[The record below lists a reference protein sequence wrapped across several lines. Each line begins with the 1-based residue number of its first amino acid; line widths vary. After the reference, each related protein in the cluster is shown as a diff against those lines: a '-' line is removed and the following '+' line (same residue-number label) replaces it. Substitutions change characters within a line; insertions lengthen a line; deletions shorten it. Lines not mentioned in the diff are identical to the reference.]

1 MMNCCCSCCYYCHH
15 LKWIYLCCD
24 AAAWL
29 CRSCGHYCCV
39 AVCGLHQNQN
49 WTHWNP
55 MTLMMKRSL
64 CGVTVSC
71 FLSKKEKEVELDIN
85 FTVEMNCMQINSGKV
100 VMWLE
105 TDIRN
110 ELPLTLFDVTHP
122 GLAAVKIDIYIY
134 VCSTFTQPTSHP
146 DI

>member
-1 MMNCCCSCCYYCHH
+1 M
-15 LKWIYLCCD
+15 
-24 AAAWL
+24 
-29 CRSCGHYCCV
+29 
-39 AVCGLHQNQN
+39 
-49 WTHWNP
+49 
-55 MTLMMKRSL
+55 
-64 CGVTVSC
+64 TVSC

-134 VCSTFTQPTSHP
+134 MCVLLLLNQLHTLTSETKTMRH
-146 DI
+146 